1 MVLVVLVPLLVMVVA
16 CLLERFEAR
25 TVPGDPTRRATR
37 VSRTGTAAPTA
48 PVAPTAVAADAS
60 SERHL
65 RVVPGDETVDV
76 EVPAPRTDGD
86 DRIDPQ
92 PVPQAS

>member
-1 MVLVVLVPLLVMVVA
+1 MVFVVVVPLLVMVVA

-37 VSRTGTAAPTA
+37 VSRTGTVAPTA
-48 PVAPTAVAADAS
+48 PDTAPATAEAAP
-60 SERHL
+60 ERHL
-65 RVVPGDETVDV
+65 RVVAGEAAVS
-76 EVPAPRTDGD
+76 APRTLGD
-86 DRIDPQ
+86 ESAEQQ

>member
-37 VSRTGTAAPTA
+37 VQRTGTAAPTA
-48 PVAPTAVAADAS
+48 PAPAEVS

-65 RVVPGDETVDV
+65 RVVPGETDDV
-76 EVPAPRTDGD
+76 EVPALRPHGD
-86 DRIDPQ
+86 DHIDPQ

>member
-37 VSRTGTAAPTA
+37 VSRTGSATPTAPTA
-48 PVAPTAVAADAS
+48 PAPAEVS

-65 RVVPGDETVDV
+65 RVVVPGEETEDV
-76 EVPAPRTDGD
+76 EDPALRPHGD
-86 DRIDPQ
+86 DHIDPE

>member
-1 MVLVVLVPLLVMVVA
+1 MVLVPLLVMVVA

-37 VSRTGTAAPTA
+37 VSRTGSAAPTA
-48 PVAPTAVAADAS
+48 PAAPAPAEVP

-65 RVVPGDETVDV
+65 RVVPGDEADPV
-76 EVPAPRTDGD
+76 EVPTPRTHGD
-86 DRIDPQ
+86 DHIDPE